1 MSESREAQLALIA
14 AKVMT
19 VHLADF
25 ERLMQTCI
33 NCEAFDETRAIC
45 NKNARTPPPRIIA
58 FGCNAFEERTP
69 F

>member
-1 MSESREAQLALIA
+1 MSESREATITAIANYLASRIA
-14 AKVMT
+14 DELRANMK
-19 VHLADF
+19 
-25 ERLMQTCI
+25 TCL
-33 NCEAFDETRAIC
+33 NCQHYDEPRNTC